1 MARKKDIK
9 IAEDIRK
16 GYGDKIDNRYKDP
29 IKGLLVKNWEHIK
42 KVKA

>member
-9 IAEDIRK
+9 IAETIRE

-29 IKGLLVKNWEHIK
+29 IKGLYAKETGKHK
-42 KVKA
+42 K